1 MIISKSIENA
11 FNEQIN
17 AELFSSYLY
26 LSMSAYFTANNLTGF
41 ASWFAIQA
49 KEEVEH
55 AMKMYKFVLE
65 RGGKITLK
73 TINAPKNDFKSA
85 LEIVDEAYKHELLVT
100 SLITK
105 LYETSLS
112 EKDYASANFL
122 KWFID
127 EQVEEE
133 ANTSQ
138 IVEWV
143 KMTDGKASTLM
154 MVDHQMSK
162 RAKD

>member
-1 MIISKSIENA
+1 
-11 FNEQIN
+11 
-17 AELFSSYLY
+17 
-26 LSMSAYFTANNLTGF
+26 
-41 ASWFAIQA
+41 
-49 KEEVEH
+49 
-55 AMKMYKFVLE
+55 MKMYKFVLE

-73 TINAPKNDFKSA
+73 TINAPKADFKNT
-85 LEIVDEAYKHELLVT
+85 LEIVEEAYKHELLVT

-138 IVEWV
+138 LVEWV
-143 KMTDGKASTLM
+143 KMTEGKASTLM